1 MIYRIVVG
9 LVVVGIIVG
18 TVLLGRQQSGAGSST
33 PVEATNA
40 VPGYAARKAE
50 LVETGADGRPIY
62 TLNADLI
69 RQRPNDRR
77 VQLDAVRM
85 SYRTSD
91 GNDWKVRADSGQI
104 RDDGAM
110 IELYGN
116 VHVDG
121 LLPGSEL
128 PAEIRTSVLTL
139 DTKAEIVRTKA
150 PVVLRWGGRQLE
162 ASGLEANLKT
172 RSVKLESRVHGFFSS

>member
-1 MIYRIVVG
+1 MIYRLVVG
-9 LVVVGIIVG
+9 LVVIGILVG
-18 TVLLGRQQSGAGSST
+18 TIMLGRQQSGAGTST
-33 PVEATNA
+33 PVEATSA
-40 VPGYAARKAE
+40 VPGYAARDAE
-50 LVETGADGRPIY
+50 LVETGDDGRPIY

-85 SYRTSD
+85 RYRASD
-91 GNDWKVRADSGQI
+91 GNEWKVRADSGQI
-104 RDDGAM
+104 RDDGAL

-116 VHVDG
+116 VQVDG

-162 ASGLEANLKT
+162 ASGLEADLKS

>member
-1 MIYRIVVG
+1 MIYRLVVA

-18 TVLLGRQQSGAGSST
+18 TVLLGRQQGGSSTKT
-33 PVEATNA
+33 PVEATDGVA
-40 VPGYAARKAE
+40 GYAARKAV

-77 VQLDAVRM
+77 VQLDVVQM
-85 SYRTSD
+85 TYRASD
-91 GNDWKVRADSGQI
+91 GNEWKVRADSGQI
-104 RDDGAM
+104 RDDGEQ
-110 IELYGN
+110 IELYGH

-121 LLPGSEL
+121 LLPGSDE
-128 PAEIRTSVLTL
+128 PAQIQTSVLTL
-139 DTKAEIVRTKA
+139 DTRNEIVRTKA
-150 PVVLRWGGRQLE
+150 PVVLKWGARQLE
-162 ASGLEANLKT
+162 ASGLEANLKS